1 MKEVSAGKGYIHDL
15 VTMSI
20 ASHLGYNTR
29 NLTPQDADKIKNSL
43 EAMHSLGNIKNCAEC
58 GGDGMTI
65 EPIKP
70 TEAEN
75 PADRPECKI
84 FEAMNDTFAEFKQG
98 LIDSVNTDEFKVYDT
113 QANEIDRVFGIIHP
127 KFTSTLTEILTR
139 EGYDYDDQ
147 KRKFMNKVY
156 DTNKKAIASL
166 RPPKEYTPNAGTPNG
181 TKAVLRAL
189 LKKPKVKD
197 MGYSQA
203 GDAVARATYPLVRET
218 RQVEK
223 YRADTE
229 THDWAYNKLTE
240 EVSVELNNETQMIKD
255 YRKISNGFD
264 CKNEEP
270 RVPCD
275 KSAERTKFI
284 ESYWVGTDKK
294 SYLRNASVDTI
305 NCLMDST
312 FDKIDKKGPLVHDQP
327 RLRDSWMP
335 KNERPTTGQLSSY
348 KKPKN
353 LTLNRSRAES
363 FNLTAVKSLNVST
376 RNTDSI
382 QKPNLI
388 RSISKEEVK

>member
-1 MKEVSAGKGYIHDL
+1 
-15 VTMSI
+15 MSI

-43 EAMHSLGNIKNCAEC
+43 EAMYSLGNIKNCAEC

-84 FEAMNDTFAEFKQG
+84 FEAMNDTFAEFKQK

-127 KFTSTLTEILTR
+127 KFTSTLTKILTR
-139 EGYDYDDQ
+139 DNYDYDDQ

-166 RPPKEYTPNAGTPNG
+166 RPPKDLTPKAGTPNG

-203 GDAVARATYPLVRET
+203 GDAVARATYPLVREI

-223 YRADTE
+223 FKALAE

-240 EVSVELNNETQMIKD
+240 EVSIELNNETQLIQD
-255 YRKISNGFD
+255 YRKISTGFD

-270 RVPCD
+270 RIPLD
-275 KSAERTKFI
+275 RSAERTKFM
-284 ESYWVGTDKK
+284 ESYWVGKHKK
-294 SYLRNASVDTI
+294 TYLRNASVDTI
-305 NCLMDST
+305 NSLMDLT
-312 FDKIDKKGPLVHDQP
+312 FDKIDKKGPLVHDHL
-327 RLRDSWMP
+327 RLRDTWMP
-335 KNERPTTGQLSSY
+335 KNDRPTTGHVSSH

-363 FNLTAVKSLNVST
+363 FNLTGVKSLNVST
-376 RNTDSI
+376 QNSDSI